1 MKRGLAHNVSSPQH
15 HRHYP
20 AQRRQLVEAFAL
32 KPLPVLAQTLRLQL
46 VEAFTPKTL
55 HPQSL
60 CRIHRLLTDRAADQM
75 LINACAVRMQM
86 PR

>member
-1 MKRGLAHNVSSPQH
+1 MWDSLTVRPTRCLARP
-15 HRHYP
+15 
-20 AQRRQLVEAFAL
+20 VEAFAL

-46 VEAFTPKTL
+46 VEAFTPKPL

-60 CRIHRLLTDRAADQM
+60 CQIHRLPADRAADQM
-75 LINACAVRMQM
+75 LINACAVRTQM